1 MKGKPWFS
9 IGKEK
14 QRKERASVKINCC
27 FQAVRIRQQREAFDF
42 VLFVVVFFLFLFSFL

>member
-14 QRKERASVKINCC
+14 QRKERASVKFNCC

-42 VLFVVVFFLFLFSFL
+42 VIFVGFFCCFFF